1 MFLAFGEVMLRV
13 APEGFLRF
21 RQVLPGR
28 MDCTF
33 GGAEANVCVALA
45 NLGAKVRYLTA
56 LPKNPIA
63 DALVAELRRFG
74 IDTAPVLRRDAG
86 RLGIYFLEA
95 GANQRPSVV
104 IYDRAGSA
112 VSLAAPDEY
121 DWDAALDGVTWVH
134 TTGITP
140 SLSENAFLA
149 TLKLV
154 QEAKARG
161 CTVSCDM
168 NYRKKLWKWR
178 PGTEQ
183 QALARE
189 CMSQVMQFVDL
200 VVGNEEDASKVF
212 GVEAAGTS
220 VEEGKID
227 AAAYEQVART
237 LIARFPN
244 LSRVAITLRESI
256 SASHNNWGG
265 MLFDREADRAFFAP
279 LDASGDYRPY
289 EIRNIV
295 DRVGGGDSFAAGLL
309 YALTSTGYAEPQL
322 AIRFAV
328 AASCLKHSVQ
338 GDFNWTSADEA
349 ASLMKGTGSGRV
361 KR

>member
-21 RQVLPGR
+21 RQVLPGK

-45 NLGAKVRYLTA
+45 NLGAQARYLTA
-56 LPKNPIA
+56 LPTNPIA

-74 IDTAPVLRRDAG
+74 IDTASIVRTDAG

-104 IYDRAGSA
+104 VYDRAGSA
-112 VSLAAPDEY
+112 ISLAAPDAY
-121 DWDAALDGVTWVH
+121 DWDAAFDGVTWVH

-140 SLSENAFLA
+140 SLSENAFRA

-178 PGTEQ
+178 PGTAQ
-183 QALARE
+183 QALAGE
-189 CMSQVMQFVDL
+189 CMSQVMAHVDL
-200 VVGNEEDASKVF
+200 AIGNEEDASKVF
-212 GVEAAGTS
+212 GVEAEGTS
-220 VEEGKID
+220 VEAGQIN
-227 AAAYEQVART
+227 AAAYEHVART
-237 LIARFPN
+237 LIGKFPN

-256 SASHNNWGG
+256 SASHNNWGA
-265 MLFDREADRAFFAP
+265 MLFDRQADRAFFAP
-279 LDASGDYRPY
+279 LDADGAYTPY

-309 YALTSTGYAEPQL
+309 YALASADYAEPQL

-338 GDFNWTSADEA
+338 GDFNWTTADEA
-349 ASLMKGTGSGRV
+349 ASLMKGSGSGRV

>member
-1 MFLAFGEVMLRV
+1 MFLGFGEIMMRV
-13 APEGFLRF
+13 TPEGFLRF

-28 MDCTF
+28 MECTF

-45 NLGAKVRYLTA
+45 AFGAPVRYLTA
-56 LPKNPIA
+56 LPENPIA
-63 DALVAELRRFG
+63 EALATDLRGRG
-74 IDTAPVLRRDAG
+74 VDTSAILHRDAG
-86 RLGIYFLEA
+86 RLGIYFLEL

-104 IYDRAGSA
+104 VYDRAGSA
-112 VSLAAPDEY
+112 IAQAEPDEY
-121 DWDAALDGVTWVH
+121 DLDAALDGVSWVH

-154 QEAKARG
+154 QAAKERG

-178 PGTEQ
+178 PGTAQ
-183 QALARE
+183 QALAGE
-189 CMSQVMQFVDL
+189 CMSQIFQYVDL
-200 VVGNEEDASKVF
+200 SVGNEEDAAKVF
-212 GVEAAGTS
+212 GIEAAGTS
-220 VEEGKID
+220 VEEGKIA

-237 LIARFPN
+237 IIERFPTI
-244 LSRVAITLRESI
+244 SRVAITLRESL

-265 MLFDREADRAFFAP
+265 MLYDREADRAFFAP
-279 LDASGDYRPY
+279 LGADGDYQPY

-309 YALTSTGYAEPQL
+309 FALNSDEYAEPQD

-328 AASCLKHSVQ
+328 AASCLKHSLR
-338 GDFNWTSADEA
+338 GDFLCIATDEVL
-349 ASLMKGTGSGRV
+349 SLMKGSGTGRV